1 MMLRGLAAAS
11 ALAIVS
17 LHAAAAADWVRF
29 GDATTG
35 FEALFPVAPEVSTDN
50 SNGIAMKSYSAMGE
64 GALCFVG
71 VSDYTAIPSVE
82 AELKADRDNFVAG
95 VEATTTASEMT
106 TFAHRDKQLPAIA
119 FDAESKSM
127 HFRSIALVQGLRVAQ
142 IVGAVPKDGGDRNL
156 LDQCVKS
163 FKLLP

>member
-1 MMLRGLAAAS
+1 MLKGLGIAS
-11 ALAIVS
+11 VLAIAS
-17 LHAAAAADWVRF
+17 LHTAAAADWVRY
-29 GDATTG
+29 GDAATG

-50 SNGIAMKSYSAMGE
+50 SNGVAMKSYAAMGN

-71 VSDYTAIPSVE
+71 MSDYTAIPSVE
-82 AELKADRDNFVAG
+82 VELKADRDNFVAG

-106 TFAHRDKQLPAIA
+106 TFPHGGKQLPAIA
-119 FDAESKSM
+119 FDAESKAM

-142 IVGAVPKDGGDRNL
+142 IVGGVPKDNGDRSL
-156 LDQCVKS
+156 LDKCVKS